1 MAVEVSDEAR
11 QFCMGGVCLTVSK
24 HVLVQLQRYH
34 QIPPTSSQYPHNDIM
49 VYGDYRIVSMLP
61 IMSSGD
67 ETGIE
72 SPNPS
77 QPARDNRGLSPQPE
91 SGLGPGPGPVPAQT
105 QRIEVAAPPVRR
117 LQRRPSAD
125 QEPISSQSTQKADQP
140 GYGGSAG
147 HARQNFELPG
157 ITSWWPLDSNRG
169 ANHPSNT
176 APVVGEPVSM
186 YQSSGH
192 TVGLREV
199 EISPSGALSTST
211 AGERPFERYSYTKL
225 IF

>member
-11 QFCMGGVCLTVSK
+11 QFCTGWVCLTVSK

-34 QIPPTSSQYPHNDIM
+34 QIPTTSSQYPHNDIM
-49 VYGDYRIVSMLP
+49 IYGDFRIVSMLP

-67 ETGIE
+67 ETAIE

-91 SGLGPGPGPVPAQT
+91 SGPGPGPAQT
-105 QRIEVAAPPVRR
+105 QRIEPAASPVRR

-147 HARQNFELPG
+147 HARQNFDLPG
-157 ITSWWPLDSNRG
+157 ITSWWSLDSNRE

-192 TVGLREV
+192 AAGLREV

-211 AGERPFERYSYTKL
+211 VGARPFERYSYTKL